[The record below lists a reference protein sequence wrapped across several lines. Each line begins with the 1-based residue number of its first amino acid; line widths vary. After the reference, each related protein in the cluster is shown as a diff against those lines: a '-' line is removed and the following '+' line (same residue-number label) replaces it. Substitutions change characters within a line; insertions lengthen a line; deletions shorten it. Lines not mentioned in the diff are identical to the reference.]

1 MDVEQLCRFTLSIR
15 APIYICTPPL
25 FPPIPHFHCC
35 CSFDLDLRRS
45 GARHPQVSW
54 LSWWA
59 QTILSTVA
67 FIILLFSNAVTNRSA
82 RGNILGNGVA
92 LALASLAC
100 SAASIC
106 W

>member
-1 MDVEQLCRFTLSIR
+1 MKPLR
-15 APIYICTPPL
+15 CTP
-25 FPPIPHFHCC
+25 
-35 CSFDLDLRRS
+35 
-45 GARHPQVSW
+45 PQVSW

>member
-1 MDVEQLCRFTLSIR
+1 R
-15 APIYICTPPL
+15 
-25 FPPIPHFHCC
+25 
-35 CSFDLDLRRS
+35 
-45 GARHPQVSW
+45 QVSW

-67 FIILLFSNAVTNRSA
+67 FIILLFSNAVTNRST

-92 LALASLAC
+92 LAVASLAC